1 MMKTLKYFIILGAVG
16 VMTLFT
22 ACEKNLELEPELSI
36 DYDLVYIDAAGVKL
50 ALDGAWSLVGS
61 SELFA
66 GTSIFQSDLLGANGN
81 TRLVW
86 DGTFS
91 QWRNMYRKVLN
102 KNESTVANKWIVS
115 YRAINI
121 VNNVLANLDK
131 ISSNTDDPDRRRV
144 EAESKFIR
152 GILYFELVRF
162 YAQPWGFTA
171 GNTHLGVPI
180 VLTPVQ
186 TYEDITFPARATVA
200 GVYTQ
205 IINDLNDAKNI
216 FAPGGVNPMSKAGAN
231 RGLATASNTAAFLAR
246 VYFSQKDWQKTAEE
260 ASFVITAFGPDA
272 LNSTP
277 RACFN
282 NDGYTKEDVFMI
294 RQNLYSHAGQ
304 ANAGIGTFFAS
315 LPGFGRGDVRI
326 QAAHVNLFEPGD
338 LRGGPIESNPEA
350 KVIAEI
356 SGMYYRSLGANRG
369 SPPFRI
375 RSSKWGKYDAYINVI
390 RLAEMYLTRAEA
402 NFMNTTAI
410 GDTPINDLNK
420 IRNRAKATLIANPGD
435 ITLALIQSDRYKELC
450 FEGHS
455 LHDLKRWQG
464 SIVTPPGSPWGAGVT
479 LQWNDWRL
487 VHPIPQREI
496 DVNEFLVQNEN
507 Y

>member
-1 MMKTLKYFIILGAVG
+1 MMKTIKYFILLGAVG
-16 VMTLFT
+16 MMTLFT
-22 ACEKNLELEPELSI
+22 ACEKNLDLDPELSI
-36 DYDLVYIDAAGVKL
+36 DYNLVYVDTDGVKL

-66 GTSIFQSDLLGANGN
+66 GTSIFQSDLLGANGS
-81 TRLVW
+81 TRLIW

-91 QWRNMYRKVLN
+91 QWRNMYRKSLN
-102 KNESTVANKWIVS
+102 KNESTVAGKWIAA

-131 ISSNTDDPDRRRV
+131 ISSDPADPERRRV

-162 YAQPWGFTA
+162 YAQSWGFEA

-186 TYEDITFPARATVA
+186 TYEDITFPARANVA
-200 GVYTQ
+200 AVYTQ
-205 IINDLNDAKNI
+205 ILNDLNDAKNI

-246 VYFSQKDWQKTAEE
+246 VYLSQKDWQKTAEE
-260 ASFVITAFGPDA
+260 ATFVITAFGNDA

-282 NDGYTKEDVFMI
+282 NDGYTREDVFMI
-294 RQNLYSHAGQ
+294 RQNINSHAGQ

-315 LPGFGRGDVRI
+315 MPGYGRGDVRI
-326 QAAHVNLFEPGD
+326 QPAQVSLFEAGD
-338 LRGGPIESNPEA
+338 LRGGPIEDNPDA

-356 SGMYYRSLGANRG
+356 SGMYYWGYGTRAGR
-369 SPPFRI
+369 R
-375 RSSKWGKYDAYINVI
+375 RTTKWGKYDANVNVI

-402 NFMNTTAI
+402 NFMNATAI

-420 IRNRAKATLIANPGD
+420 IRDRAKAPLIADPGD

-464 SIVTPPGSPWGAGVT
+464 SVVTPSGSVWGAGVV
-479 LQWNDWRL
+479 LNWDDWRL

-496 DVNEFLVQNEN
+496 DVNPALVQNAN